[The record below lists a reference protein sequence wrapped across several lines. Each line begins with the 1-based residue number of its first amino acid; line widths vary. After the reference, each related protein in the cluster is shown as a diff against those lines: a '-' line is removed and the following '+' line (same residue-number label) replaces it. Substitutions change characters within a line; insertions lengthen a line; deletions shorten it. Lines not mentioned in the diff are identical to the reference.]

1 MPPVSDLPCY
11 GLFTK
16 QPAQDFKEWA
26 RLKLCV
32 HVSNEKNL
40 PLYYSEFS
48 TGRDV
53 DSIYAS
59 DHCAKNQRDYSESQV
74 VPRHQI
80 LFSFPS
86 A

>member
-1 MPPVSDLPCY
+1 M
-11 GLFTK
+11 
-16 QPAQDFKEWA
+16 
-26 RLKLCV
+26 

-48 TGRDV
+48 SGRDV

-59 DHCAKNQRDYSESQV
+59 DHCAKNQRDYSESGV
-74 VPRHQI
+74 VPRHQL

-86 A
+86 AQARALEQQYLKKDKDTSFGPSPTRRSTHGG